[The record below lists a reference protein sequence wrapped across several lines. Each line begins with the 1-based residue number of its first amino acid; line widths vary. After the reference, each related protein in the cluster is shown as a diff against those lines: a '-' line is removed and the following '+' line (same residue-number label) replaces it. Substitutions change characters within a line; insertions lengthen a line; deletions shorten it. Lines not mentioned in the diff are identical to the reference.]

1 MSEVS
6 VVLLYL
12 LLNVSISTSK
22 VMVGKGNGMRKIQT
36 LYS

>member
-6 VVLLYL
+6 VILPCL

-22 VMVGKGNGMRKIQT
+22 VMEGKENGMRKIQT
-36 LYS
+36 LYI

>member
-6 VVLLYL
+6 VILPCL

-22 VMVGKGNGMRKIQT
+22 VMEEKEMA
-36 LYS
+36 

>member
-1 MSEVS
+1 MSEVG
-6 VVLLYL
+6 VILLYL

-22 VMVGKGNGMRKIQT
+22 VMEAKGNGMRKIQT